1 MKRFLY
7 IVGRRKVNN
16 RRNAESLQ
24 MKRNFSALPIL
35 VFAVVICFTSAFS
48 LPLFA
53 QKVDLRTADSLI
65 VQDSLSTNEQTIQ
78 SNLTVKPSQT
88 FSPSTSADS
97 VKFYKILPPVP
108 SLFATPH
115 HAVDSTRDFI
125 YHRHLEDYFA
135 FTPNFFLRDKV
146 ELGQQ
151 NELLI
156 GGLGTRYQ
164 AIYLDEIL
172 LNDVISSQAFYN
184 HLSSESFSEL
194 NLFNGYGALML
205 SSSPIALES
214 KTQTIVAAKG
224 YTKAHYYQF
233 SGSTNKM
240 DITFALNLSER
251 WSFYGGYVREGAE
264 GIFRNSGGFGGDR
277 FGSSSEANKLRLRF
291 RYQYSTKTY
300 LNFALERNSLNLKP
314 YGGASLLETTRLGG
328 DIFSPINTIIE
339 NEFVQRKNTLAL
351 YKAEL
356 QTALPFIPKRFQADS
371 LNLFKAWIALT
382 EFSNTFQQTIGERF
396 RDFETSSRLSFGAT
410 QSLKLFFFSLGLRGI
425 YSLESV
431 GENNTLSNN
440 LSQNIKPNLNT
451 IELTAGAKTRFENLI
466 FGEALEVGASLGSTT
481 KTISNTF
488 GQNFISSFLSTGIG
502 GEVNFPLVPPREI
515 VLKVFASLSTTS
527 RVPSLRE
534 VFSSSDIRGAQ
545 TWQNERISQAE
556 LGAELRYADA
566 LKLRLSSLTTII
578 TNPYAVVQRR
588 TSDTTLER
596 RYQSLQEQS
605 LSYSGVGLAM
615 QSKIGV
621 IESNL
626 NATLVLDYTL
636 LSNPDNAFTGG
647 LQLQGDT
654 VEAQSRR
661 VFYLPRFY
669 ANGGIY
675 FRNKLFNGA
684 LDLKLGI
691 AGYIQTDLSAALQ
704 NSERQSAFFFNL
716 IEQNGALRDNNLQF
730 GTLRPKATLDAQL
743 WAGIGSGMI
752 FFFIENVF
760 DTPLFRAPFFP
771 VYTRSFRLGVNWEI
785 LD

>member
-1 MKRFLY
+1 MKY
-7 IVGRRKVNN
+7 
-16 RRNAESLQ
+16 
-24 MKRNFSALPIL
+24 NFSALPIL
-35 VFAVVICFTSAFS
+35 VFAVVICFTSALS
-48 LPLFA
+48 PSILA
-53 QKVDLRTADSLI
+53 QKVESRKVETQQVDSLT
-65 VQDSLSTNEQTIQ
+65 VQDSLSTKAQVFE
-78 SNLTVKPSQT
+78 SNLTQKPPRT
-88 FSPSTSADS
+88 FNPSKSADS
-97 VKFYKILPPVP
+97 VKFYKMLPPVP

-115 HAVDSTRDFI
+115 HAIDSTRDFI
-125 YHRHLEDYFA
+125 YHRHVEDYFA
-135 FTPNFFLRDKV
+135 CTPNFFLRDKV

-151 NELLI
+151 HELLI

-164 AIYLDEIL
+164 AIYLDEVL

-194 NLFNGYGALML
+194 NLFSGYGAFMFSAL
-205 SSSPIALES
+205 PIVLES

-264 GIFRNSGGFGGDR
+264 GIFRNSGGFGADR
-277 FGSSSEANKLRLRF
+277 FGSSSEVNKWRLRL
-291 RYQYSTKTY
+291 RYQYSIRTY
-300 LNFALERNSLNLKP
+300 FNFALERNLLNLKP
-314 YGGASLLETTRLGG
+314 FGGANLFETTRLGG
-328 DIFSPINTIIE
+328 DIFSPLSTIIE
-339 NEFVQRKNTLAL
+339 NEFAQRKNTLSL
-351 YKAEL
+351 YKVEL

-382 EFSNTFQQTIGERF
+382 EFSNTFQQNISKRF
-396 RDFETSSRLSFGAT
+396 REFETSSRLSFGAT
-410 QSLKLFFFSLGLRGI
+410 QSLKLFFFSLGLRGT

-431 GENNTLSNN
+431 GKNNTLSNK
-440 LSQNIKPNLNT
+440 LSQNIEPNLNT
-451 IELTAGAKTRFENLI
+451 VELMAGAKTRFENLI
-466 FGEALEVGASLGSTT
+466 FGEALEVSASIGSTT
-481 KTISNTF
+481 KTVTNTL
-488 GQNFISSFLSTGIG
+488 GQNVVSSFLSTGIG
-502 GEVNFPLVPPREI
+502 GEVNVPLSKLRQAT
-515 VLKVFASLSTTS
+515 LKLFASLSTTS

-534 VFSSSDIRGAQ
+534 VFSATDIRGTQ
-545 TWQNERISQAE
+545 TWQNERVSQAE
-556 LGAELRYADA
+556 LGAELHYTDA
-566 LKLRLSSLTTII
+566 LKLRLSSLTTIVA
-578 TNPYAVVQRR
+578 NPYAVVQRR
-588 TSDTTLER
+588 TSDTILDL
-596 RYQSLQEQS
+596 RYQSLQAQS
-605 LSYSGVGLAM
+605 LSYSGLGLAV

-626 NATLVLDYTL
+626 NATIVLDYSL
-636 LSNPDNAFTGG
+636 LSTPDKAFTGG

-661 VFYLPRFY
+661 VLYLPRVY

-684 LDLKLGI
+684 LDLKLGV
-691 AGYIQTDLSAALQ
+691 AGYFQTDLSAALQ

-730 GTLRPKATLDAQL
+730 GALRPKATLDAQL

-752 FFFIENVF
+752 FFFVENVF
-760 DTPLFRAPFFP
+760 DTPIFRAPFFP
-771 VYTRSFRLGVNWEI
+771 AYTRSFRLGVNWEI

>member
-1 MKRFLY
+1 
-7 IVGRRKVNN
+7 
-16 RRNAESLQ
+16 

-35 VFAVVICFTSAFS
+35 VFAVVICFTSACS
-48 LPLFA
+48 TSLFA
-53 QKVDLRTADSLI
+53 QRAESQKELQKVDSLTVKDSL
-65 VQDSLSTNEQTIQ
+65 LTNKQATQ
-78 SNLTVKPSQT
+78 SNLTVKPYQT
-88 FSPSTSADS
+88 FNLSTATDS
-97 VKFYKILPPVP
+97 IKFYKILPPVP
-108 SLFATPH
+108 SLFASPH
-115 HAVDSTRDFI
+115 HVVDSTRDFI

-164 AIYLDEIL
+164 ALYLDEVL
-172 LNDVISSQAFYN
+172 LNDVISAQAFYN

-194 NLFNGYGALML
+194 NLFNGYGAFMVSAL
-205 SSSPIALES
+205 PIVLES

-264 GIFRNSGGFGGDR
+264 GVFRNSGGFGADR

-291 RYQYSTKTY
+291 RYQYGIKTY
-300 LNFALERNSLNLKP
+300 FNFALERNSLNLKP
-314 YGGASLLETTRLGG
+314 FGGANLFETTRLDG
-328 DIFSPINTIIE
+328 DIFSPLNTIIE
-339 NEFVQRKNTLAL
+339 NEFAQRKNTLSL

-382 EFSNTFQQTIGERF
+382 EFSNTFQQTIGKRF

-410 QSLKLFFFSLGLRGI
+410 QSLKLFFFSLGLRGT

-431 GENNTLSNN
+431 GKNNTLSNT

-451 IELTAGAKTRFENLI
+451 VELLAGAKTRFENLI

-481 KTISNTF
+481 KTISNTL

-502 GEVNFPLVPPREI
+502 GEVNFPLVPSRQAT
-515 VLKVFASLSTTS
+515 LKLFASLSTTS

-534 VFSSSDIRGAQ
+534 VFSATDSRGAQ
-545 TWQNERISQAE
+545 TWQNERISQVE

-566 LKLRLSSLTTII
+566 LKLRLSSLTTIVA
-578 TNPYAVVQRR
+578 NPYAVVQRR

-605 LSYSGVGLAM
+605 LSYSGLGLAV

-626 NATLVLDYTL
+626 NATLVLDYSL
-636 LSNPDNAFTGG
+636 LSNSDKAFTGG
-647 LQLQGDT
+647 LQLQGDS

-661 VFYLPRFY
+661 VFYLPRIY

-691 AGYIQTDLSAALQ
+691 AGYVQTDLSAALQ
-704 NSERQSAFFFNL
+704 NSERQATFFFNL

-760 DTPLFRAPFFP
+760 DTPIFRAPFFP
-771 VYTRSFRLGVNWEI
+771 AYTRSFRLGVNWEI

>member
-1 MKRFLY
+1 M
-7 IVGRRKVNN
+7 
-16 RRNAESLQ
+16 
-24 MKRNFSALPIL
+24 L
-35 VFAVVICFTSAFS
+35 VWAVVIGFTSV
-48 LPLFA
+48 LPAWLAA
-53 QKVDLRTADSLI
+53 QTVTSQTADSLA
-65 VQDSLSTNEQTIQ
+65 VGESSTTKQAVETV
-78 SNLTVKPSQT
+78 LTAKNSRT
-88 FSPSTSADS
+88 FNFATLKDS
-97 VKFYKILPPVP
+97 VVFYKILPPVP
-108 SLFATPH
+108 SLFASAH
-115 HAVDSTRDFI
+115 HIVDSTRDFI

-164 AIYLDEIL
+164 AIYLDDIL

-194 NLFNGYGALML
+194 KLLSGYGAFQF
-205 SSSPIALES
+205 SASPIALES

-264 GIFRNSGGFGGDR
+264 GLFRNSGGFGAER
-277 FGSSSEANKLRLRF
+277 FGSSSEANKLRLRL
-291 RYQYSTKTY
+291 RYQYSIKTY
-300 LNFALERNSLNLKP
+300 FNFALERNSLNLKP
-314 YGGASLLETTRLGG
+314 FGGANLLETTRLNG
-328 DIFSPINTIIE
+328 DIFSPLNTIIE
-339 NEFVQRKNTLAL
+339 NEFAQRRNTLSL

-382 EFSNTFQQTIGERF
+382 EFSNTFQKTIGSGF
-396 RDFETSSRLSFGAT
+396 RDVETSSRLSFGAT
-410 QSLKLFFFSLGLRGI
+410 QSLKLFFFSLGLRGT

-431 GENNTLSNN
+431 GKNNTLSNK
-440 LSQNIKPNLNT
+440 LSQNITPNLST
-451 IELTAGAKTRFENLI
+451 LELMASAKTRFEKLI
-466 FGEALEVGASLGSTT
+466 LGEALEVCASLGLTT

-488 GQNFISSFLSTGIG
+488 GQNILSSFLSTGIG
-502 GEVNFPLVPPREI
+502 GEVNFPLGPLRKA
-515 VLKVFASLSTTS
+515 VLKIFALLSTTS

-534 VFSSSDIRGAQ
+534 VFSATDILGAQ
-545 TWQNERISQAE
+545 TWQNERVSQAE
-556 LGAELRYADA
+556 LGAEFRYADV
-566 LKLRLSSLTTII
+566 LKLRLTSLTTIVA
-578 TNPYAVVQRR
+578 NPYAVVQRR

-596 RYQSLQEQS
+596 RYQPLQEES
-605 LSYSGVGLAM
+605 LSYSGLGLAL
-615 QSKIGV
+615 QSRIGV
-621 IESNL
+621 IESTL
-626 NATLVLDYTL
+626 NATLVLNYTL
-636 LSNPDNAFTGG
+636 LSNPDKAFEGG
-647 LQLQGDT
+647 LQLQGDS
-654 VEAQSRR
+654 VEARSRR
-661 VFYLPRFY
+661 VFYVPRFY
-669 ANGGIY
+669 ASSGIY
-675 FRNKLFNGA
+675 FRSKLFDGA

-691 AGYIQTDLSAALQ
+691 AGYFQTDLSAALQ
-704 NSERQSAFFFNL
+704 NSERHATFFFNL

-760 DTPLFRAPFFP
+760 NTPIFRAPFFP
-771 VYTRSFRLGVNWEI
+771 AYKRSFRLGVNWEI

>member
-1 MKRFLY
+1 
-7 IVGRRKVNN
+7 
-16 RRNAESLQ
+16 

-35 VFAVVICFTSAFS
+35 VFAVVTLFTCMARGAFLS
-48 LPLFA
+48 PLCA
-53 QKVDLRTADSLI
+53 QNSNSPIAELLARKDSLLLNTAAL
-65 VQDSLSTNEQTIQ
+65 QSDST
-78 SNLTVKPSQT
+78 SNRPPT
-88 FSPSTSADS
+88 FNPATSADS
-97 VKFYKILPPVP
+97 VKFYKLLPPVP
-108 SLFATPH
+108 SLFAAH
-115 HAVDSTRDFI
+115 HHTVDSTRDFI

-151 NELLI
+151 NELLV
-156 GGLGTRYQ
+156 GGLGARYQ
-164 AIYLDEIL
+164 ALYLDEVL
-172 LNDVISSQAFYN
+172 LNDVISAQAFYN

-194 NLFNGYGALML
+194 NLFSGYGAFHF
-205 SSSPIALES
+205 SASPIALES

-264 GIFRNSGGFGGDR
+264 GVFRNSGGFGADR
-277 FGSSSEANKLRLRF
+277 FGSSSEANKLRLRL
-291 RYQYSTKTY
+291 RYQYSIKTY
-300 LNFALERNSLNLKP
+300 FNFALERNSLNLKP
-314 YGGASLLETTRLGG
+314 FGGASLFETTRLGG

-339 NEFVQRKNTLAL
+339 NEFFQRKNTLSL

-382 EFSNTFQQTIGERF
+382 EFSNTFQQNIDEGL

-410 QSLKLFFFSLGLRGI
+410 QSLKLFFFSLGLRGT

-431 GENNTLSNN
+431 GENNTLSNA
-440 LSQNIKPNLNT
+440 LSQRIKPNLNT

-481 KTISNTF
+481 KTITNTL
-488 GQNFISSFLSTGIG
+488 GQNVISSFLSTGIG
-502 GEVNFPLVPPREI
+502 GEVNFPLVPSRKA
-515 VLKVFASLSTTS
+515 VLKLFASLSTTS

-534 VFSSSDIRGAQ
+534 VFSATDIRGAQ

-556 LGAELRYADA
+556 LGAELHYTDA
-566 LKLRLSSLTTII
+566 LKLRLSSLTTIVA
-578 TNPYAVVQRR
+578 NPYAVVQRR
-588 TSDTTLER
+588 TSDTTFER

-605 LSYSGVGLAM
+605 LSYSGVGLAV
-615 QSKIGV
+615 QSKIGA

-626 NATLVLDYTL
+626 NATFVLDYSL
-636 LSNPDNAFTGG
+636 LSNPDKAFEGG

-654 VEAQSRR
+654 VVAQSRR
-661 VFYLPRFY
+661 VLYLPRIY

-675 FRNKLFNGA
+675 FRHKLFDGA

-691 AGYIQTDLSAALQ
+691 AGYVQTDLSAALQ
-704 NSERQSAFFFNL
+704 NSERHATFFFNL

-752 FFFIENVF
+752 FFFIENIF
-760 DTPLFRAPFFP
+760 DTPIFRAPFFP
-771 VYTRSFRLGVNWEI
+771 AYTRSFRLGVNWEI